1 MARQANWN
9 DLGTL
14 ESVDK
19 RIAAIRGDLQTLA
32 ELEGVADALVHVDQ
46 LSDAVA
52 DIAANIE
59 IELHERGARKDR

>member
-1 MARQANWN
+1 MARQANWK

-14 ESVDK
+14 EAVEK

-46 LSDAVA
+46 LSDTIA
-52 DIAANIE
+52 DIAANVEME
-59 IELHERGARKDR
+59 IHERGARKDR

>member
-1 MARQANWN
+1 MARLANRK

-14 ESVDK
+14 EAVDK

-52 DIAANIE
+52 DIAANVE
-59 IELHERGARKDR
+59 MELHERGARKDR